1 MPKLATKSNQLLQ
14 ELSQL
19 LHSTRNID
27 QFTLKRL
34 QKEAQSL
41 LKSEALNA
49 HLFLGALAG
58 LQGERSSVHENYKQA
73 LTLAPTNPNNAIV
86 LNNYITSLLDIG
98 SFSEAVEPVIKA
110 YDYKLPISEIVTTI
124 LAKAGLFH
132 RAAELIR
139 QDHLVVAADSFIFRT
154 ERFMDQH
161 GVSDAE
167 LQKLIEIAISVLH
180 AHQFFDFRFTKII
193 TEFAEEEDS
202 QWFRYVIKINGSVED
217 IVDMEYELACQLAE
231 DDLSTELLL
240 NFITAYEF
248 AEEQYGSD

>member
-1 MPKLATKSNQLLQ
+1 MPELATTSNQLLQ

-19 LHSTRNID
+19 HSMRNID

-41 LKSEALNA
+41 LKSDPLNA

-58 LQGERSSVHENYKQA
+58 LKGERSSIHENYKQA

-86 LNNYITSLLDIG
+86 LSNYITSLLDIG

-132 RAAELIR
+132 RVAELIR

-180 AHQFFDFRFTKII
+180 AHRFFDFRSTRII

-202 QWFRYVIKINGSVED
+202 QWFRYVIKINCSVEE
-217 IVDMEYELACQLAE
+217 IVDLKYELACQLAE

>member
-1 MPKLATKSNQLLQ
+1 MPELATTSNQLLQ
-14 ELSQL
+14 ELNQ
-19 LHSTRNID
+19 LHSRRD
-27 QFTLKRL
+27 LDKFTQARW
-34 QKEAQSL
+34 QREAKSL
-41 LKSEALNA
+41 LKSDALNA
-49 HLFLGALAG
+49 YLFLGALAG
-58 LQGERSSVHENYKQA
+58 FKGDLTNVDDNYKKA
-73 LTLAPTNPNNAIV
+73 LALASINSDKAMV
-86 LNNYITSLLDIG
+86 LSNYITALSDIG
-98 SFSEAVEPVIKA
+98 CFSKAVELVIKE
-110 YDYKLPISEIVTTI
+110 YDDYKLPINEIVTTV
-124 LAKAGLFH
+124 LVKAGLFH

-139 QDHLVVAADSFIFRT
+139 QNHLVVADDSFIFRA

-217 IVDMEYELACQLAE
+217 IVDLKYELACQLAE